1 MIKELLITLAI
12 STAFAGNPEDGHP
25 AGIRCF
31 GREDGLS
38 NLTVRDIACDAEGEI
53 WIATRDG
60 LNRYDGYSITTY
72 RTDPDNPS
80 SIGCNVLECL
90 EVADDGCIWIGTD
103 TGFSKYDP
111 AVRKFR
117 NYLLPSGHVLGIV
130 PMDEATLYLRTGTRG
145 IFFDIPS
152 STFMDEYGPV
162 RISDH
167 KRLSVLKSGGRIY
180 CSDTETLY
188 CVDGDSLRALV
199 SVRGPA
205 KDIITMGD
213 SLWICRN
220 DNSLYV
226 FDEVS
231 GSISEYRTGG
241 LFNKTRDVDMLG
253 NTLLFA
259 TGNGLTGVSEDGTLR
274 TIDVFPSDIEGYH
287 IPVNRL
293 QKDLQG
299 GLWVTSFHDGV
310 CRLGEGPDSLYS
322 PAPVITGIS
331 VNGEKLLPSPEGVIK
346 KDIRFLDRIHLSG
359 KVSELSISFSVV
371 NLASNG
377 GNSFRYMLEGYEKNW
392 HEQDNRTPA
401 TFRKLKRGKYCFRL
415 CSANADGIWSEE
427 EKRLYIIVGARL
439 EMTLLLVLL
448 AACGIAAV
456 LSRVSG
462 KRKRRSFKVSSSLEG
477 LEYTFDC
484 SGSGMLSP
492 EAGTFLEKVVRTI
505 ESNAEDSSYSSS
517 QLARDLGMSRSSM
530 YGQLSDLIGIG
541 AGKLMSGIRL
551 DMARHLLESG
561 TCNIDEAAE
570 KTGFNSRSYFASC
583 FKKRFGRTPKAFL
596 PVLALL
602 LLLGTPCLGQNTPGR
617 VFREITLPDFAAGK
631 PICSMCQDSD
641 GFMWMTNGI
650 SLYRFDGLRFTA
662 AGFKGLRPPYPSVGR
677 VVRDASGRLWA
688 LTDEGAWL
696 YDNDENLFSDVLHL
710 HKASVRGLADI
721 GQGLLLVASSMGTR
735 VCKLRDG
742 VPVNDM
748 FPRQDLRFK
757 SVSTL
762 GRNAFLVGEN
772 GGLYRWN
779 MDSDRLD
786 LVASA
791 GTDAI
796 LARPVL
802 DNLVWIRTEDGEE
815 TLYMINE
822 SGSEPVPD
830 SMDPLCFSRDD
841 DSDFLKFVDDNGGWW
856 CATRDGNLYFSSPGK
871 DPLSFL
877 PDKDGNNLF
886 ESSVVSCIAA
896 AEDGSIW
903 MGRPGDGN
911 ILKYDPETAT
921 VRTYRCANAYETKSI
936 IPLGKE
942 VIAGF
947 YSGGLYI
954 IDTVTGKA
962 EHVSGLKCIR
972 NIIPWEKETFL
983 LTSNTDLYRFDRDTG
998 TLTEIHPEGWTSAYM
1013 KQLFLDSAGCLWIA
1027 SERGLQMYSCED
1039 GEFKPEAMDV
1049 LPRVRRATD
1058 INEDDNGIVWITTEY
1073 GLWSYDRRF
1082 NKLQEFTDPLR
1093 LFQNAVLY
1101 CIEKDDSGKLWISG
1115 SEGLFSI
1122 NPANGFVMKYTGE
1135 LEAVCSQY
1143 VSGASAVCPDGRL
1156 LFAGVGGV
1164 TVVSSEDNGAAGF
1177 LPDPVPE
1184 AIHYGADTLVRREE
1198 TICMKRSNDSLKIYF
1213 TIPDLASSGAYAL
1226 AFNMD
1231 GGKEQIAGGVSAE
1244 TAFHGLKAGTHILAY
1259 RTIRVSDGVSGK
1271 EKRLIIDVRRRNG
1284 PLFILLSFLA
1294 AILAAAIFLIL
1305 RRKDKTSD
1313 TLFLN
1318 KAVGVVEECMHDK
1331 NLSVGDFAA
1340 KMGMSKK
1347 NLYDKIGRY
1356 AKTTPSAF
1364 IRDRRILAAKKLLTA
1379 TDMPVSE
1386 VGERVGFAHPSY
1398 FILVF
1403 RKTTGTT
1410 PFNFRQQSRFR
1421 KK

>member
-1 MIKELLITLAI
+1 
-12 STAFAGNPEDGHP
+12 
-25 AGIRCF
+25 
-31 GREDGLS
+31 
-38 NLTVRDIACDAEGEI
+38 
-53 WIATRDG
+53 
-60 LNRYDGYSITTY
+60 
-72 RTDPDNPS
+72 
-80 SIGCNVLECL
+80 
-90 EVADDGCIWIGTD
+90 
-103 TGFSKYDP
+103 
-111 AVRKFR
+111 
-117 NYLLPSGHVLGIV
+117 
-130 PMDEATLYLRTGTRG
+130 
-145 IFFDIPS
+145 
-152 STFMDEYGPV
+152 MDEYGPV

-188 CVDGDSLRALV
+188 CVDGDSLRPLV

-226 FDEVS
+226 FDKSS

-253 NTLLFA
+253 KTLLFA
-259 TGNGLTGVSEDGTLR
+259 TGNGLTGVSEDGNLR
-274 TIDVFPSDIEGYH
+274 TINVFPSDTEGYH

-310 CRLGEGPDSLYS
+310 CRLDEGPECLYS

-331 VNGEKLLPSPEGVIK
+331 VNGEKLLPSPEGAIE
-346 KDIRFLDRIHLSG
+346 KDVRYLDRIRLSG
-359 KVSELSISFSVV
+359 KVSELDISFSVV
-371 NLASNG
+371 NLSSEG

-401 TFRKLKRGKYCFRL
+401 TFQKLKRGRYCFRL
-415 CSANADGIWSEE
+415 CSANADGIWSDE
-427 EKRLYIIVGARL
+427 EKRLYITVGARL
-439 EMTLLLVLL
+439 EIAVLLAVL
-448 AACGIAAV
+448 AACGLAAAV
-456 LSRVSG
+456 SRASN
-462 KRKRRSFKVSSSLEG
+462 KRKKRIFKVSSSIEG

-484 SGSGMLSP
+484 PGTGTLSP
-492 EAGTFLEKVVRTI
+492 EAASFLKKVVRTI
-505 ESNAEDSSYSSS
+505 ESNAEDGSYSSS
-517 QLARDLGMSRSSM
+517 KLASDLGMSRSSM
-530 YGQLSDLIGIG
+530 YGQLSDIIGIG

-561 TCNIDEAAE
+561 NCSIDEAAE
-570 KTGFNSRSYFASC
+570 KTGFNSRSYFSSC

-602 LLLGTPCLGQNTPGR
+602 LLLGAPCSGQNPSAR
-617 VFREITLPDFAAGK
+617 VFREIALPDYAAGG
-631 PICSMCQDSD
+631 PVCSMCQDSD
-641 GFMWMTNGI
+641 GFMWMTNGTK
-650 SLYRFDGLRFTA
+650 LFRYDGSRFTA
-662 AGFKGLRPPYPSVGR
+662 AGFKGLHPPYPSVGR
-677 VVRDASGRLWA
+677 IVRDASGRLWA

-696 YDNDENLFSDVLHL
+696 YDTDNHQFTDILHF

-735 VCKLRDG
+735 VCNIRDG

-757 SVSTL
+757 SASTL

-779 MDSDRLD
+779 MDSDRLE
-786 LVASA
+786 LLASA
-791 GTDAI
+791 GKEAI

-802 DNLVWIRTEDGEE
+802 DNLVWIRTEDGKE

-822 SGSEPVPD
+822 SGLGPVPG
-830 SMDPLCFSRDD
+830 SMDPLYFSRDD
-841 DSDFLKFVDDNGGWW
+841 DSDFLRFVDDNGGWW
-856 CATRDGNLYFSSPGK
+856 CATRDGKLYFSSPEK
-871 DPLSFL
+871 YPLSYL
-877 PDKDGNNLF
+877 PDKNGNNLF

-911 ILKYDPETAT
+911 ILRYDPKTSSLH
-921 VRTYRCANAYETKSI
+921 TYRCANAYETKSI
-936 IPLGKE
+936 IPLGRE
-942 VIAGF
+942 VLAGF

-962 EHVSGLKCIR
+962 EPVSGLKCIR
-972 NIIPWEKETFL
+972 NILPWEKGTFL
-983 LTSNTDLYRFDRDTG
+983 LTSNTDLYRFDRNTG

-1027 SERGLQMYSCED
+1027 SEKGLQMYSCED
-1039 GEFKPEAMDV
+1039 GEFKPEARDV
-1049 LPRVRRATD
+1049 LPRIRRATD
-1058 INEDDNGIVWITTEY
+1058 IIEDDNGIVWITTEY

-1082 NKLQEFTDPLR
+1082 NRLQEFTDPLR
-1093 LFQNAVLY
+1093 LFQNTVLY
-1101 CIEKDDSGKLWISG
+1101 CIEKDGSGKLWISG
-1115 SEGLFSI
+1115 SEGLFSM

-1135 LEAVCSQY
+1135 QKAICSQY

-1164 TVVSSEDNGAAGF
+1164 TVVSADDDGEASF
-1177 LPDPVPE
+1177 LPEPVPE
-1184 AIHYGADTLVRREE
+1184 AIRCGPDTLTLKDG
-1198 TICMKRSNDSLKIYF
+1198 TISIKEGKDSLKISF
-1213 TIPDLASSGAYAL
+1213 IIPDMASSGAYAL

-1231 GGKEQIAGGVSAE
+1231 GGEGQIAGGVSAE
-1244 TAFHGLKAGTHILAY
+1244 TAFRGLKAGTHILSY
-1259 RTIRVSDGVSGK
+1259 HTIRVSDGAGGK
-1271 EKRLIIDVRRRNG
+1271 EKSLIIDVRRRNG
-1284 PLFILLSFLA
+1284 PLFALLSILA
-1294 AILAAAIFLIL
+1294 AILTVAILLIL
-1305 RRKDKTSD
+1305 RKKGKESDSVFLDKAS
-1313 TLFLN
+1313 
-1318 KAVGVVEECMHDK
+1318 AVIEECMHDK
-1331 NLSVGDFAA
+1331 NLSVGDFAT

-1364 IRDRRILAAKKLLTA
+1364 IRDKRILAAKKLLTA

-1386 VGERVGFAHPSY
+1386 VGDRVGFASTSY

-1403 RKTTGTT
+1403 RKNTGTT
-1410 PFNFRQQSRFR
+1410 PFNYRQQARSRR
-1421 KK
+1421 K